1 MKAALLKSHHFL
13 PPLVIAFLALFSFS
27 AKAARQPYELK
38 SGDRVLLVGDALMER
53 AQSYGYF
60 EESLTVQ
67 FPDRNIQFRNIGW
80 SGDTPEGISRASF
93 DWDKPGK
100 GFEQLTNQI
109 AFVQPTVV
117 IIGYGMANS
126 FDGSAGVPKFKA
138 GLNKL
143 VDAIETICTNKPVRL
158 IFLSPIRHENL
169 GAPLPDPTEHN
180 KQLALYTRA

>member
-60 EESLTVQ
+60 EERLTVQ

-143 VDAIETICTNKPVRL
+143 VDAIETICTSR
-158 IFLSPIRHENL
+158 
-169 GAPLPDPTEHN
+169 
-180 KQLALYTRA
+180 